1 MLFLANLR
9 SPEAELEEE
18 SPKDNATNS
27 GGNNYCNTS
36 TNHCTFQTLENFKSA
51 DLPSEFWIYVSF
63 TT

>member
-9 SPEAELEEE
+9 SPEAEPEEE

-51 DLPSEFWIYVSF
+51 DLPSGF
-63 TT
+63 